1 MNMQEAFE
9 LAAEIESEPGYLV
22 IAIGRFQ
29 IIAELL
35 ETLGTHPWCI
45 TAISQCNTANEAPV
59 KICNRNDWQNYR
71 IVTRDRQ
78 RSSPPPKAAT
88 KRRDEAHTRQPTLF

>member
-1 MNMQEAFE
+1 MTLEEATA
-9 LAAEIESEPGYLV
+9 LAIEIESEPGYLV

-35 ETLGTHPWCI
+35 DTLGTFPWCI
-45 TAISQCNTANEAPV
+45 TAIAQCNTAGEPPV

-71 IVTRDRQ
+71 IVTRDRA
-78 RSSPPPKAAT
+78 RSSPPLKAAT

>member
-1 MNMQEAFE
+1 MNIQEAFD

-59 KICNRNDWQNYR
+59 KICNRNDWLNYR
-71 IVTRDRQ
+71 IVTRDR
-78 RSSPPPKAAT
+78 SSPPLKAA